1 MSFQFKQFAIE
12 DDRCAMKVGTDGVL
26 LGAWA
31 NVEKANHVLD
41 IGSGS
46 GLIALMLAQRTDAHT
61 TIDAVEM
68 MQEDA
73 LQAIENVNA
82 SPWRNKITVQHIS
95 IQEYESKKKYD
106 LIVSNPPFFNDS
118 LAPPSAKRKTARHT
132 NSLSNDE
139 LLASVTRLIATEGI
153 FAVILPA
160 KEGSAFITLAQF
172 SGLYCS
178 RQVAVYSRKGK
189 PQERWLLE
197 FTQIPVVTETGELI
211 LYEKGI
217 ERSAGYRKLVLDF
230 YLHSP

>member
-1 MSFQFKQFAIE
+1 MSFQFKQFTVE
-12 DDRCAMKVGTDGVL
+12 DNRCAMKVGTDGVL

-46 GLIALMLAQRTDAHT
+46 GLIALMIAQRTDAHT

-68 MQEDA
+68 LQEDA
-73 LQAIENVNA
+73 TQATENINA
-82 SPWRNKITVQHIS
+82 SPWPDKIS
-95 IQEYESKKKYD
+95 IHNIRIQDYKPEKKYD

-118 LAPPSAKRKTARHT
+118 LPPPSAKRKTARHT
-132 NSLSNDE
+132 NSLSNGE
-139 LLASVTRLIATEGI
+139 LLAAVTRLIATEGI
-153 FAVILPA
+153 FAVILPV
-160 KEGSAFITLAQF
+160 KEGSAFITMAQF

-197 FTQIPVVTETGELI
+197 FTQTPVVTVSGELI